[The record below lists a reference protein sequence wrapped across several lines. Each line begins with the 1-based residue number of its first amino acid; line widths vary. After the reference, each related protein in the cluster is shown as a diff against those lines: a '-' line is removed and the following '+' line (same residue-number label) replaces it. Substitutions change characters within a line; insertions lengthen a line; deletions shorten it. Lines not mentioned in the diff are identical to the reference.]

1 MSAEGQSPGI
11 LCNGQPHNLS
21 LDICTSYNGNPTIM
35 GHVPILAWILIAV
48 TLSGTIWL
56 LGSVAIFAKTWIF
69 SAVVEVTELE
79 DASKTSSYNST
90 VDSLWYP
97 PRDTLINNLGAV
109 TNDDGVYGFIFNDSS
124 APAGNDY
131 YGGYNYCN
139 MPHVNKKAYVK
150 APDEYTLEY
159 VEAVRRRPHFLRK
172 SFAILTQSRSIVIT
186 NAPRTQPTPSPTS
199 PTAGT
204 ATMKVSSH
212 TPALSTQPVTNP
224 PLHTTPS
231 TQALRTHSPQPA
243 STAHAN
249 SRRSQEAV

>member
-1 MSAEGQSPGI
+1 
-11 LCNGQPHNLS
+11 
-21 LDICTSYNGNPTIM
+21 M
-35 GHVPILAWILIAV
+35 GHVPILAWILFAL

-79 DASKTSSYNST
+79 DASKTSLYNST
-90 VDSLWYP
+90 IDSLWYP
-97 PRDTLINNLGAV
+97 PKDTPINNLGAV
-109 TNDDGVYGFIFNDSS
+109 TDDDGVCGFIFNDSS

-139 MPHVNKKAYVK
+139 MPHVNKQAYVK

-159 VEAVRRRPHFLRK
+159 VEVVSRPAHIARIPFK
-172 SFAILTQSRSIVIT
+172 KLTPSRSIATT
-186 NAPRTQPTPSPTS
+186 NAPHTQPTTSPTS

-204 ATMKVSSH
+204 AMMKVSSH
-212 TPALSTQPVTNP
+212 TPDLSTQPATNP

-231 TQALRTHSPQPA
+231 TQALRIHSRRPA

-249 SRRSQEAV
+249 SRRSQKAD